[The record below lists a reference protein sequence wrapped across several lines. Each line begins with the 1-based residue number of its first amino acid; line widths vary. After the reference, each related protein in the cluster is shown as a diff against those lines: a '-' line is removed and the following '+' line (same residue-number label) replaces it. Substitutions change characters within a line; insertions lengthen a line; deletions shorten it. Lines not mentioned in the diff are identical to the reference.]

1 MKESQNI
8 DQTFLVKSVTFALP
22 AIDERIENSA
32 QMLFGTFKKYSYRND
47 LSKELAARFASMH
60 RFAKM
65 ASKKNPDDFR
75 HQEICYQCNL
85 SVFLFCHCIAQF
97 LLQASLSSVVVF

>member
-1 MKESQNI
+1 MI
-8 DQTFLVKSVTFALP
+8 DQSFLVKSLTFSLP
-22 AIDERIENSA
+22 AIDDRIENSA
-32 QMLFGTFKKYSYRND
+32 QLLHGSLINLKYPPEI
-47 LSKELAARFASMH
+47 SKELAARFASMH